1 MSKSVDVR
9 NLTPEQRDAVRRYAL
24 VIEWSDEDEHFLAV
38 APDLPGLVTHGRTRA
53 EAAEMGEEA
62 IALWLHGRQSLP
74 VPSFTALPDHL
85 RSAPNL
91 AGARRSA

>member
-1 MSKSVDVR
+1 MTESIDVG
-9 NLTPEQRDAVRRYAL
+9 NLTLEQRDAVRRYAL
-24 VIEWSDEDEHFLAV
+24 VIEWSDEDEFFLAV
-38 APDLPGLVTHGRTRA
+38 APDLPGMVTHGRTRA

-74 VPSFTALPDHL
+74 APSFSALPDHL
-85 RSAPNL
+85 RPAPNL